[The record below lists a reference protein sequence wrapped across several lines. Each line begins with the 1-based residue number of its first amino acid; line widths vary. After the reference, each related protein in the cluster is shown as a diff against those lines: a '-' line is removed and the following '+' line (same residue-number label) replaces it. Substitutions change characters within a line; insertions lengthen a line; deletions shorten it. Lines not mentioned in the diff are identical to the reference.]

1 MTNEHELGRGDTLD
15 VMKEL
20 ENAFVP
26 DIPAEN
32 IANARGLV
40 AFLVSASMD
49 DEPASPDMVRG
60 NRLVFALLDIIL
72 LQIEQQFLDAGPDD
86 LPKLAAATSRAK

>member
-1 MTNEHELGRGDTLD
+1 MTKEHELGRERALN

-49 DEPASPDMVRG
+49 DEPPSPDMVRG
-60 NRLVFALLDIIL
+60 HRLVFALLDIVL
-72 LQIEQQFLDAGPDD
+72 LQIEQQFHDAPPDN
-86 LPKLAAATSRAK
+86 LPKLAAAEP